1 MNWIENFVTLAGQTV
16 TQLRHEVEL
25 HEWLAQLE
33 PSCNTCVMGTERY
46 ACQGGLRQ
54 MHDVSPCA
62 TFEEIPDVAREREI
76 AVAAFECQTAEVH

>member
-16 TQLRHEVEL
+16 TQLRRKSEL

-33 PSCNTCVMGTERY
+33 PSCNTCTKGERRYSCYNGTRRI
-46 ACQGGLRQ
+46 C
-54 MHDVSPCA
+54 DTSPCA

-76 AVAAFECQTAEVH
+76 AVAAFECQTEDVH